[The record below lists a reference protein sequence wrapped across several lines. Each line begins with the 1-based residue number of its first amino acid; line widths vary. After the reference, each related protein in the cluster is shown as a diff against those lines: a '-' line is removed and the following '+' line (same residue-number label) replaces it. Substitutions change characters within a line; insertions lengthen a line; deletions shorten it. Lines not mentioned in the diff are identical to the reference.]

1 MSPRSCPPRASRG
14 LTRRQVLVGGMGAA
28 SLLLAGRWPVVHA
41 ADAAKPAGTSAAR
54 ERRYPV
60 FVNHCHV
67 SARTFGRDT
76 TGRRH
81 VGTVG
86 DLLETLEGEGAAG
99 AVVFAPF
106 VPQDGVDANDWLARA
121 IAPHPNLVGFA
132 CIDPKEPDAARRLR
146 DSATMNLK
154 GVKIHP
160 PVMKTALNDPACRPF
175 WVAAEELRMPIVCHT
190 GAHGWYLKHY
200 VPMLLDDIARDH
212 PALPILIE
220 HMGGMAMFDEALSV
234 LMNNRLVFAGYTME
248 TGPMGRFP
256 SSALRP
262 EQIQTL
268 RHVAGPA
275 RIIYGLGYPWN
286 SDNRRALRDDI
297 AEIRAW
303 GWLNE
308 DKAKVLGGN
317 LRRLVD
323 APRAAKP

>member
-1 MSPRSCPPRASRG
+1 
-14 LTRRQVLVGGMGAA
+14 MGAA
-28 SLLLAGRWPVVHA
+28 SLLLTGRSPFA
-41 ADAAKPAGTSAAR
+41 QTADAAKP
-54 ERRYPV
+54 ERRHPI

-67 SARTFGRDT
+67 GARKFGRDT
-76 TGRRH
+76 TGRPH

-86 DLLETLEGEGAAG
+86 DLLETLESAGVNG

-106 VPQDGVDANDWLARA
+106 EPQDGVEANDWLVRA
-121 IAPHPNLVGFA
+121 ITPHPNLVGFA
-132 CIDPKEPDAARRLR
+132 CIDPKGPDAARRLR
-146 DSATMNLK
+146 DCAAMNLK

-160 PVMKTALNDPACRPF
+160 PVMKTALDDPACRPF
-175 WVAAEELRMPIVCHT
+175 WAAAEELRLPIVCHT

-220 HMGGMAMFDEALSV
+220 HMGGQAMFDEALSV
-234 LMNNRLVFAGYTME
+234 LMSNRSVYAGYTME
-248 TGPMGRFP
+248 TGPTGRFP

-262 EQIQTL
+262 EQISTL

-286 SDNRRALRDDI
+286 SDNRQALRADI

-303 GWLNE
+303 GLPDE
-308 DKAKVLGGN
+308 DTAKVLGGN
-317 LRRLVD
+317 LRRLT
-323 APRAAKP
+323 AK